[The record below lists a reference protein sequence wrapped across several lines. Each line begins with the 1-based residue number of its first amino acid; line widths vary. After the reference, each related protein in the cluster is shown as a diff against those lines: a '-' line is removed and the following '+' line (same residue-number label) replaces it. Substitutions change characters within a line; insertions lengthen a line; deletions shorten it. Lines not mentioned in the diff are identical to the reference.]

1 MGDISRSLSMLRHA
15 NAQTGERGRSV
26 VIGKI
31 ATTSHGLHE
40 ILTGVA
46 APGAGQLVFLPH
58 EHCYVGTPLARNAQY
73 CADHGKNIAAGKGL
87 RWDIGNSV
95 DYWTPYKGSQT
106 KSYDVGSA
114 LRFVDFP
121 PMIQAYATPR
131 VDSDSTAV
139 GAGSNPCRFRVFGLV
154 TAQSATT
161 LRFYNRTRNEVSA
174 TISLPGG
181 YQEFD
186 STIPV
191 SGGRVNEIDVEA
203 LGTTG
208 RYVIIHQITVAETRS
223 LSQPESAGT
232 TLYTTATRP

>member
-1 MGDISRSLSMLRHA
+1 MLRHA
-15 NAQTGERGRSV
+15 NAQTGERGRAV

-58 EHCYVGTPLARNAQY
+58 EHCYVGTSLARNAQY
-73 CADHGKNIAAGKGL
+73 CADHGQHLGVGKGL
-87 RWDIGNSV
+87 YWLIGDAVN
-95 DYWTPYKGSQT
+95 YWTPIDGGQD
-106 KSYDVGSA
+106 KSYDVGSST
-114 LRFVDFP
+114 RYVDFP

-131 VDSDSTAV
+131 IDSDSTAV

-154 TAQSATT
+154 TASAATT

-191 SGGRVNEIDVEA
+191 SGGRVNEIDIEA
-203 LGTTG
+203 QGTIN
-208 RYVIIHQITVAETRS
+208 RSVIIHQITVAETRS

>member
-1 MGDISRSLSMLRHA
+1 MLRHA

-73 CADHGKNIAAGKGL
+73 CADHGQHIAVGKGL
-87 RWDIGNSV
+87 RWALNNSV
-95 DYWTPYKGSQT
+95 DYWTPIDGGQD
-106 KSYDVGSA
+106 KSYDVSSNK
-114 LRFVDFP
+114 RYVDFP
-121 PMIQAYATPR
+121 SLIQAYATPR

-139 GAGSNPCRFRVFGLV
+139 GAGSNPCRFRVFGLI
-154 TAQSATT
+154 TADAATT